1 MKIDARNME
10 CPKPVLMAKEA
21 VESIGDEGSFEILLN
36 TEISKENVLR
46 FLKQNG
52 VEASVKTLENGEFA
66 VTAVKGYTCEVAT
79 PKSGSKIVFVKS
91 DYIGE
96 SGELGTKLIKGFLS
110 AMVHTTQK
118 PSKIIFVN
126 RGVML
131 TTKEEN
137 NDVISSLKEL
147 EKCGVTILSCGACLE
162 FYGLASE
169 LKVGAAGNAL
179 DTVESLLS
187 SDSVVSL

>member
-1 MKIDARNME
+1 MRVDARNMD
-10 CPKPVLMAKEA
+10 CPKPVVVAKQALED
-21 VESIGDEGSFEILLN
+21 IGAEGSFEILLN

-52 VEASVKTLENGEFA
+52 VETLLKTLENGDF
-66 VTAVKGYTCEVAT
+66 VITAVKGYACEVVT
-79 PKSGSKIVFVKS
+79 PKSSSKVMFIKT

-96 SGELGTKLIKGFLS
+96 SGELGTKLIKGFLG
-110 AMVHTTQK
+110 ALLHTSSK

-131 TTKEEN
+131 TTKAEN
-137 NDVISSLKEL
+137 NDVIETLKEL
-147 EKCGVTILSCGACLE
+147 EKLGVTVLSCGACLE
-162 FYGLASE
+162 FYELSGE

-179 DTVESLLS
+179 DTVESLLT
-187 SDSVVSL
+187 SDLVISL

>member
-1 MKIDARNME
+1 MRVDARDME
-10 CPKPVLMAKEA
+10 CPKPVIMAKEA
-21 VESIGDEGSFEILLN
+21 LEEIGEEGSFEILLN
-36 TEISKENVLR
+36 TEVSKENVLR

-52 VEASVKTLENGEFA
+52 VETSLKTLENGEFA
-66 VTAVKGYTCEVAT
+66 ITAVKGYACETLT
-79 PKSGSKIVFVKS
+79 PKNGSKVMFIKT

-96 SGELGTKLIKGFLS
+96 SGELGTKLIKGFLG
-110 AMVHTTQK
+110 ALLHTSSK

-131 TTKEEN
+131 TTKAEN
-137 NDVISSLKEL
+137 ADVIASLQEL
-147 EKCGVTILSCGACLE
+147 EKSGVVVLSCGACLE
-162 FYGLASE
+162 FYGLTGE

-187 SDSVVSL
+187 SDSVISL

>member
-1 MKIDARNME
+1 MRIDARNME
-10 CPKPVLMAKEA
+10 CPKPVIAAKQALE
-21 VESIGDEGSFEILLN
+21 ELGEEGSFEILLN
-36 TEISKENVLR
+36 TEVSKENVLR

-52 VEASVKTLENGEFA
+52 VEASLKTLENGEFA
-66 VTAVKGYTCEVAT
+66 ITAVKGYACEVAT
-79 PKSGSKIVFVKS
+79 PKSSSKIMFIKT

-110 AMVHTTQK
+110 ALLHTTQK
-118 PSKIIFVN
+118 PAKIIFVN

-131 TTKEEN
+131 TTKTEN
-137 NDVISSLKEL
+137 TDVIASLQEL
-147 EKCGVTILSCGACLE
+147 EKSGVTILSCGACLE
-162 FYGLASE
+162 FYGLTSE

-187 SDSVVSL
+187 SDSVISL

>member
-10 CPKPVLMAKEA
+10 CPKPVLMTKEA
-21 VESIGDEGSFEILLN
+21 IESLGDEGSFEILLN

-52 VEASVKTLENGEFA
+52 VEASVKTLDNGEFV
-66 VTAVKGYTCEVAT
+66 VTGVKGYACEAAAA
-79 PKSGSKIVFVKS
+79 KNGSKIVFVKT

-110 AMVHTTQK
+110 AMVHVSQK

-131 TTKEEN
+131 TTKDEN
-137 NDVISSLKEL
+137 SDVIAALKEL
-147 EKCGVTILSCGACLE
+147 EKCGVTVLSCGACLE
-162 FYGLASE
+162 FYGLAGD

>member
-10 CPKPVLMAKEA
+10 CPKPVLLAKEA
-21 VESIGDEGSFEILLN
+21 IESIGEEGSFEILLN
-36 TEISKENVLR
+36 TEVSKENVLR

-52 VEASVKTLENGEFA
+52 VEASSKTADNGEF
-66 VTAVKGYTCEVAT
+66 VITAVKGYSCEVLA
-79 PKSGSKIVFVKS
+79 PKNSSKVVFVKT

-110 AMVHTTQK
+110 AMLHTTQK

-137 NDVISSLKEL
+137 SDVISSLKEL
-147 EKCGVTILSCGACLE
+147 EKSGVTILSCGACLE
-162 FYGLASE
+162 FYGLTNE
-169 LKVGAAGNAL
+169 LKVGASGNAL
-179 DTVESLLS
+179 DTVESMLS
-187 SDSVVSL
+187 SDLVVSL